1 MIYPTKRKGDSEMSE
16 LSKILETIKP
26 ERLKEYLEGEG
37 DAQKKIAFMKL
48 DRVIKAFFEE
58 MKRDGK
64 EESIAI
70 QYIKSAYESEYKNNI
85 IYKYLISCSEE
96 YIKYINDLKN
106 PETRIKAMRELKE
119 RNLL

>member
-1 MIYPTKRKGDSEMSE
+1 MSE